1 MRAAY
6 TRDMSDPATLC
17 ACPCCGLVH
26 RLPDVARAALR
37 CTRCHTRLRA
47 PRGRAQAT
55 AALALAALILLPLAV
70 TLPVLRVEKLGAAH
84 ESSILGGGVT
94 LIREGQAVVG
104 VVVLLCSVVLP
115 TAKLA
120 ALFVLSAGAR
130 ALGSRGKAR
139 TWHLVEWTG
148 RWGMLDVLLVA
159 LLVATLKLG
168 DLVEIHAG
176 LGALAFT
183 VCVVLNLAASA
194 AFNPHDLWTRAR

>member
-1 MRAAY
+1 MPQ
-6 TRDMSDPATLC
+6 PATLL

-26 RLPDVARAALR
+26 SLPDAAGRALR
-37 CTRCHTRLRA
+37 CVRCHTRLRA
-47 PRGRAQAT
+47 PRGRADAT

-94 LIREGQAVVG
+94 LIQEGQAFVG
-104 VVVLLCSVVLP
+104 AVVLLCSVVLP
-115 TAKLA
+115 AGKLA
-120 ALFVLSAGAR
+120 ALFILSAGAR
-130 ALGSRGKAR
+130 SLGSRGRAR

-159 LLVATLKLG
+159 MLVATLKLG

-176 LGALAFT
+176 PGALAFT
-183 VCVVLNLAASA
+183 VCVVLNLMASA
-194 AFNPHDLWTRAR
+194 VFHPHDLWNPRR

>member
-1 MRAAY
+1 
-6 TRDMSDPATLC
+6 MSDLATLL

-26 RLPDVARAALR
+26 TVPAARGQALR
-37 CTRCHTRLRA
+37 CVRCHTRLRA
-47 PRGRAQAT
+47 RGRRAQAT

-70 TLPVLRVEKLGAAH
+70 LLPVLRVEKLGAAH

-94 LIREGQAVVG
+94 LIQEGQAFVG
-104 VVVLLCSVVLP
+104 FVVLLCSVVLP
-115 TAKLA
+115 ATKLA

-130 ALGSRGKAR
+130 SLGHRGKAF
-139 TWHLVEWTG
+139 TWHIVEWTG

-194 AFNPHDLWTRAR
+194 AFHPHDLWTSER